1 MRLPMKGDLV
11 DRDLAIPM
19 IHRAFEKGVNYIDTA
34 VGYCGKD
41 SQRVVGAALKGWRDK
56 VIVSTKNHYY
66 NRLDDRPWWK
76 NLEDSLRR
84 LDVECIDI
92 YNFHGLRWQRFLE
105 HVKGPGGQL
114 EWMRKA
120 QRQGLIRHVCFSFH
134 DNAEGLKKLAA
145 TKEFETVTLQ
155 YNLLDRSNEPAFA
168 AAAKAGLGIIVMGPV
183 GGGRLGSPSEA
194 IQGMLK
200 GARSV
205 PEVALRFVLSNRY
218 VTMALSGMS
227 EIAHVEENVRV
238 ASRRSPLSA
247 AEKRKVAATL
257 RRYNKLADLYCTGCN
272 YCMPCPAGV
281 NISQNF
287 MLLNYARVYGLEQL
301 AKERYARLDDDATRC
316 LACGECLDKCPQN
329 IDIVSQLRETVRTL
343 DDGYGKVVARLLPAE
358 LVRYARRNARYA
370 LTLKCRLEMHSL
382 SDAEMKPR
390 IAFDPPRGVEVDVQR
405 RPGRLDS
412 FGRKTGALTVT
423 ATGLREGQAIPLGAS
438 LASDDG
444 VLYRN
449 EPLAIALAAR
459 AGKRSPDAA
468 LKRVPVLRAASAR
481 HSLAARFAY
490 TADDL
495 IAEFRVQGALRR
507 PPSARRPV
515 AKSDRVWLGL
525 DLDRASG
532 LRLRKGAP
540 RRFGIHVGLPE
551 DPKVT
556 PLVEVAHPR
565 SLRQAA
571 SSIRADSAGGKTRRR
586 VLLRIPWDVLQVAS
600 PRGPASLGIAFGLA
614 CPKGRGTTQQTRWV
628 EDLEAFLVL
637 MT

>member
-1 MRLPMKGDLV
+1 
-11 DRDLAIPM
+11 M

-41 SQRVVGAALKGWRDK
+41 SQRVVGAALKGWRDR
-56 VIVSTKNHYY
+56 VTVSTKNHYY
-66 NRLDDRPWWK
+66 NKLDDRPWWK

-120 QRQGLIRHVCFSFH
+120 QDQGLIRHVCFSFH
-134 DNAEGLKKLAA
+134 DNAAGLRKLAA
-145 TKEFETVTLQ
+145 TKEFEAVTLQ

-194 IQGMLK
+194 IQGMIK

-227 EIAHVEENVRV
+227 EMAHVEENVRV
-238 ASRRSPLSA
+238 ASRRSPLTA

-281 NISQNF
+281 NIPQNF

-316 LACGECLDKCPQN
+316 LACGKCLDKCPQN

-343 DDGYGKVVARLLPAE
+343 DDGYGKVAARLLPTEAI
-358 LVRYARRNARYA
+358 RYARRNGRYG

-382 SDAEMKPR
+382 ADTEIEPVV
-390 IAFDPPRGVEVDVQR
+390 AFNPPKNVDVDVQR
-405 RPGRLDS
+405 RPGKLAS
-412 FGRKTGALTVT
+412 FGRKAGVLTIT
-423 ATGLREGQAIPLGAS
+423 ATGLRDGQLIPLGAS
-438 LASDDG
+438 LASDDDM
-444 VLYRN
+444 LYRN
-449 EPLAIALAAR
+449 EPLAVALAAR

-468 LKRVPVLRAASAR
+468 LKRVPVLRASSAS
-481 HSLAARFAY
+481 HSVAARFAY

-495 IAEFRVQGALRR
+495 IAEFRIQGSLRR
-507 PPSARRPV
+507 PPTARRPV
-515 AKSDRVWLGL
+515 PRSDRLWLGL
-525 DLDRASG
+525 DLDRAWG
-532 LRLRKGAP
+532 MRLRKSAP
-540 RRFGIHVGLPE
+540 RRFGIHVGLPA
-551 DPKVT
+551 DAKAP
-556 PLVEVAHPR
+556 PLVEVVHPR
-565 SLRQAA
+565 SRRQAA
-571 SSIRADSAGGKTRRR
+571 ASIRAESSGGKTRRR
-586 VLLRIPWDVLQVAS
+586 VLLRIPWDVLQVAL
-600 PRGPASLGIAFGLA
+600 PKGAASLGIALGLA
-614 CPKGRGTTQQTRWV
+614 CPKGRGTTQQLRWV
-628 EDLEAFLVL
+628 EDADASLLL
-637 MT
+637 IT